1 MHYELFYLI
10 GASKEAELEKIK
22 GEVKELVSSLG
33 GVFEEKETLEKRK
46 MAYGI
51 KQETHGIYVAVR
63 FELPDQEN
71 INEISRKM
79 NLNNNIMRFLISRA
93 DELPELKSKEERIRE
108 AEGKAVAPVAKPE
121 AKKEK
126 EVVSQKVAEEKKPA
140 RDASPSDAGGEKKI
154 NKLEDIDDKLEEIL
168 NI

>member
-1 MHYELFYLI
+1 MRYELFYLI

-22 GEVKELVSSLG
+22 EEVKNLVSSLG

-63 FELPDQEN
+63 FELPEAEN
-71 INEISRKM
+71 INEISRKI
-79 NLNNNIMRFLISRA
+79 NLNNSIMRFLISRT

-108 AEGKAVAPVAKPE
+108 AEGKAAAHVAKPE
-121 AKKEK
+121 VKKEIPIANKK
-126 EVVSQKVAEEKKPA
+126 EESKTEETPA
-140 RDASPSDAGGEKKI
+140 QPQEDKKI